1 MSAIQ
6 YCLSLPNEAAMYLV
20 LKIQRY
26 CLIEMLSLRGV
37 NVAGSSRF
45 EQFGAFTYRLKVC
58 RQLSI
63 VFRCLMKRQCV
74 CRCKFQCY
82 CLIELSCPCVVSG
95 FVGEGFHIG
104 LVAK

>member
-1 MSAIQ
+1 
-6 YCLSLPNEAAMYLV
+6 MYLA
-20 LKIQRY
+20 LKNRSD
-26 CLIEMLSLRGV
+26 CLIVLLSQREV
-37 NVAGSSRF
+37 SIVGSSRF

-63 VFRCLMKRQCV
+63 VLRCLMKRQSV

-82 CLIELSCPCVVSG
+82 CLIELSCPCVVSE
-95 FVGEGFHIG
+95 FVGEGFHID